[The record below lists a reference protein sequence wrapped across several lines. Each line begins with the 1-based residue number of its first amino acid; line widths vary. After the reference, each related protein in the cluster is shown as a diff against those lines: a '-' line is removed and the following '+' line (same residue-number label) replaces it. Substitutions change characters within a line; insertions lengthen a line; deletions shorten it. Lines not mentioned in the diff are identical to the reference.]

1 MASNIT
7 YPDKHAVWFIE
18 GDNLCLVTN
27 LNSTGNVNT
36 TDSIQSG
43 RKIWK
48 AIQESVTDGIL
59 IYYNSEPNKVTSVSD
74 YPDIDNNMHKAIV
87 DYVKKCLYMDREGR
101 SSDPNQSQLAM
112 AMMNKHE
119 KDWTDATKRF
129 GMKKRDK
136 TGGTRVIKPFNLL

>member
-87 DYVKKCLYMDREGR
+87 DYVKKCLYMDRAGR

>member
-1 MASNIT
+1 
-7 YPDKHAVWFIE
+7 
-18 GDNLCLVTN
+18 
-27 LNSTGNVNT
+27 
-36 TDSIQSG
+36 
-43 RKIWK
+43 
-48 AIQESVTDGIL
+48 
-59 IYYNSEPNKVTSVSD
+59 
-74 YPDIDNNMHKAIV
+74 MHKAIV
-87 DYVKKCLYMDREGR
+87 DYVKKCLYMDRAGR